1 MPIMKITRQFILE
14 NRTPRGAWT
23 RLQIE
28 ALGIE
33 WPPQQGWIEAAIGR
47 ELTADQVHQFKT
59 CKTSI
64 KRMGAPIVGVSAASE
79 ATTEELLN
87 SMAAIVAELLKRQGR
102 TSSPAPDA
110 ANLEVARL
118 APPQVAGQHGGA
130 RPQSQGPHDD
140 SPPWD

>member
-102 TSSPAPDA
+102 TS
-110 ANLEVARL
+110 
-118 APPQVAGQHGGA
+118 APPPEAVEAEQVGEFPPPVAKHDH
-130 RPQSQGPHDD
+130 GPHDD

>member
-87 SMAAIVAELLKRQGR
+87 SMAAIVAELLKRQGK
-102 TSSPAPDA
+102 TS
-110 ANLEVARL
+110 
-118 APPQVAGQHGGA
+118 APPPEAVEAEQVGKIAPPVIGY
-130 RPQSQGPHDD
+130 GPHDD